1 MNQLEIDS
9 KDISLLI
16 GGLTMVRRETV
27 AALLGIKKVGEG
39 EHDNILL
46 EVYNRTQ
53 RLLKELTKAKE
64 TA

>member
-27 AALLGIKKVGEG
+27 AALLGFKKVGEG

-64 TA
+64 SA